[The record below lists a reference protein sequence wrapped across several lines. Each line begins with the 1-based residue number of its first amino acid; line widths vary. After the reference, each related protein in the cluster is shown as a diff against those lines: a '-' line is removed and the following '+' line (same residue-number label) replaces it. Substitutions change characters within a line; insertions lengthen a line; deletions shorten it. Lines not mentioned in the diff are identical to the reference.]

1 MAEECLI
8 EVVDAGVQAAD
19 ILADLS
25 HLLAESGKVSAHFLA
40 KSGHVL
46 ANGGDRTPEAQAN
59 PRNRSNATG
68 LKVNR
73 CLAES

>member
-25 HLLAESGKVSAHFLA
+25 PLLAESGEFSA
-40 KSGHVL
+40 HVL

-73 CLAES
+73 FLAES